1 MINVS
6 VLYPSKE
13 GSKFDLDYYCNT
25 HIPMVEQKLG
35 TALKGVTVES
45 GLSGGL
51 PESSPPYVA
60 IGHLLFDS
68 LEAFIEAFSPHAEVL
83 EGDIPNY
90 TNIKPIIQISEV
102 IISR

>member
-1 MINVS
+1 MIQVS
-6 VLYPSKE
+6 ILYANQE
-13 GSKFDLDYYCNT
+13 GCTFDVDYYCNT
-25 HIPMVEQKLG
+25 HIPMVEQKLAP
-35 TALKGVTVES
+35 ALKGVTIES

-51 PESSPPYVA
+51 PQSPPPYVA

-68 LEAFIEAFSPHAEVL
+68 LAAFIEAFSPHAEVL

-90 TNIKPIIQISEV
+90 TNIKPVIQISEV